1 MSVFL
6 AGTRSTEEF
15 AKVKAGLG
23 GGGSLPS
30 EYLWYFLF
38 GLAFIILVSV
48 VVSAIRRRRLGTPFR
63 GWISISDPARIAAV
77 FKRAAD
83 RQASCTL
90 EIFDHHHSSVYR
102 GHVFEARPDSH
113 LLLELS
119 RLPVLEADF
128 DGFPAQVHLNFR
140 PAPKEEM
147 EHYQFS
153 SHTQAINYQREKTW
167 RVARVAIAWPKC
179 VISAQRRDFLRLEP
193 LGRHAMR
200 AVIRRL
206 PDDFKGL
213 ADELELIAEGEVL
226 DLSVGGLQLLCD
238 GAAEVMEHQKYLV
251 ILDLPMDDLD
261 LELKSPRLYLLFQ
274 PLSRDIINRNNE
286 TRPVQTVIR
295 GNFTG
300 RYRRQP
306 DTGLW
311 YTTDFSPESFQ
322 DLAHWINAYQ
332 RFLLKK
338 ERGLMST
345 PEVRVNIYPS
355 RPPER
360 PASNKDDDQ

>member
-1 MSVFL
+1 MSVL
-6 AGTRSTEEF
+6 LSGSRSAEEF

-38 GLAFIILVSV
+38 GLALIILVSV
-48 VVSAIRRRRLGTPFR
+48 IVSTIRRRRFGDRFR
-63 GWISISDPARIAAV
+63 GWISISDPTRIAAV

-90 EIFDHHHSSVYR
+90 EIFDHHHSGIYR
-102 GHVFEARPDSH
+102 GHVYEVEADSH

-119 RLPVLEADF
+119 RLPGQEADF

-153 SHTQAINYQREKTW
+153 SHTQAINFQREKNW
-167 RVARVAIAWPKC
+167 RVARVAVAWPTC

-193 LGRHAMR
+193 LGRHAMKVPIYR
-200 AVIRRL
+200 VPNEFRGNT
-206 PDDFKGL
+206 DQ
-213 ADELELIAEGEVL
+213 LEILAEGGLL
-226 DLSVGGLQLLCD
+226 DISVGGLQLLFD
-238 GAAEVMEHQKYLV
+238 GAIDLVEHQKYLAV
-251 ILDLPMDDLD
+251 LDLPMDELN
-261 LELKSPRLYLLFQ
+261 LELKNSRLYLTFQ
-274 PLSRDIINRNNE
+274 SLSRDVINRNDAAQA
-286 TRPVQTVIR
+286 TQTIIR
-295 GNFTG
+295 GNFIG
-300 RYRRQP
+300 RYRHQA

-311 YTTDFSPESFQ
+311 HSVDFSPEAFQ

-332 RFLLKK
+332 RYMLKK
-338 ERGLMST
+338 ERGMT
-345 PEVRVNIYPS
+345 ANPEARVSIYPTV
-355 RPPER
+355 RPDR
-360 PASNKDDDQ
+360 